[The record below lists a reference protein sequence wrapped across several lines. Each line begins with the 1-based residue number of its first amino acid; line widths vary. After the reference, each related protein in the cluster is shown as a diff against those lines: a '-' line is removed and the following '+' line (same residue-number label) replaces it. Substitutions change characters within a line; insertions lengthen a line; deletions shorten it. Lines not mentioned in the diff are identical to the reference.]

1 MNSDYNKER
10 AHNLKEELLY
20 VIDEKNQQSDLT
32 EKGRT
37 LISPSDP
44 DGFVIPDLATLYV
57 EIDRKKDLSDDDK
70 RRERENAERDF
81 QVRSERIHTIS
92 QLLKAYGLYEKDKQ
106 YVVQGGKV
114 MIVDEN
120 TGRLMPGRRW
130 SNGLHQAVEAKENVQ
145 IEKETKT
152 YATITIQ
159 NYFRMYDKLSGM
171 TGTALTEAGEFS
183 EIYKLEVTSIPTN
196 VGVQRAD
203 YDDEVYRTSGER
215 DQAVI
220 DLIADCRKRGQPV
233 LVGTVTIDKSEALS
247 AQLTKLKVPHQVL
260 NARFHAE
267 EAGIIAEAG
276 VNHNG
281 DVDLARQLIDVAV
294 QAGADAVKFQ
304 TFKAERLVS
313 STAPKAEYQ
322 LVGSLL

>member
-1 MNSDYNKER
+1 MPAIRKRFEKFDLEMNSDYNKER

-70 RRERENAERDF
+70 RRERETAERDF
-81 QVRSERIHTIS
+81 QVRSERIHTVS

-159 NYFRMYDKLSGM
+159 NYFRMYDKLAGM
-171 TGTALTEAGEFS
+171 TGTA
-183 EIYKLEVTSIPTN
+183 
-196 VGVQRAD
+196 R
-203 YDDEVYRTSGER
+203 
-215 DQAVI
+215 
-220 DLIADCRKRGQPV
+220 RKPGNF
-233 LVGTVTIDKSEALS
+233 TIFI
-247 AQLTKLKVPHQVL
+247 V
-260 NARFHAE
+260 
-267 EAGIIAEAG
+267 
-276 VNHNG
+276 
-281 DVDLARQLIDVAV
+281 
-294 QAGADAVKFQ
+294 
-304 TFKAERLVS
+304 
-313 STAPKAEYQ
+313 
-322 LVGSLL
+322 